1 MTATIKLAPVMKS
14 MTVDA
19 PLDKAFKVF
28 TAGIGRWWPAAYSIG
43 KSPTKDVIVEP
54 RTGGR
59 WYEVGEDGSECDWGD
74 VIKWEAPGRVVLAW
88 RIRPDWSYDPK
99 LLTEIDIRFVSLG
112 ENSTRVDLE
121 HRLLENMGEG
131 AEAARKTFDTEPG
144 WSTLLASY
152 GAEVVRASA

>member
-1 MTATIKLAPVMKS
+1 MATIITKLQKGS
-14 MTVDA
+14 RNT
-19 PLDKAFKVF
+19 
-28 TAGIGRWWPAAYSIG
+28 PAATVSGSPMIGAQLARSDHRPYSIG
-43 KSPTKDVIVEP
+43 KSPMKDVIVEP

-99 LLTEIDIRFVSLG
+99 LLTEIDIHFVSLG

-121 HRLLENMGEG
+121 HRLLGNMGEG
-131 AEAARKTFDTEPG
+131 AEAARKTFNTEPG

-152 GAEVVRASA
+152 GAEVVRALA

>member
-14 MTVDA
+14 ITVDA
-19 PLDKAFKVF
+19 PIDKAFKIF

-43 KSPTKDVIVEP
+43 KSPIKNVIVEP

-74 VIKWEAPGRVVLAW
+74 VLKWEAPGRVVLAW
-88 RIRPDWSYDPK
+88 RIRPDWSYDPD
-99 LLTEIDIRFVSLG
+99 LLTEIDIRFAALG
-112 ENSTRVDLE
+112 ENATRVDLE

-131 AEAARKTFDTEPG
+131 AEAVRKTFDTEPG

-152 GAEVVRASA
+152 GEEVARSGG